1 MKEFT
6 KELVDKYAADLL
18 IGLTDE
24 ENKLVL
30 EEFSIIKG
38 NMDKINEIADI
49 ANYNAMTHP
58 LELDEII
65 LREDVAKDEL
75 PLESVLRNTTHKT
88 EEEIIVPKVVE

>member
-30 EEFSIIKG
+30 EEFSVIKE

-49 ANYNAMTHP
+49 ANYPAMTHP
-58 LELDEII
+58 LELDEVI
-65 LREDVAKDEL
+65 LREDIVKEEL
-75 PLESVLRNTTHKT
+75 PLESVLKNTSYKT